1 MSTIV
6 VQAFI
11 TLDGVVQ
18 AGGGP
23 DEDREGGFEY
33 GGWAMDHDRRMDE
46 LDEGGKIVESGRAG
60 PRRCCSA
67 ARHTRSSPPP
77 GVRGTRTPRA
87 SWGS

>member
-23 DEDREGGFEY
+23 DEDREGGFEH
-33 GGWAMDHDRRMDE
+33 GGWAMGYDEQMDK
-46 LDEGGKIVESGRAG
+46 LGEGGELVGYRRSDAG
-60 PRRCCSA
+60 
-67 ARHTRSSPPP
+67 
-77 GVRGTRTPRA
+77 
-87 SWGS
+87 

>member
-23 DEDREGGFEY
+23 VEDREGGFEH
-33 GGWAMDHDRRMDE
+33 GGWMMKYGRGGEAACEAGLVNTYRR
-46 LDEGGKIVESGRAG
+46 SGAG
-60 PRRCCSA
+60 
-67 ARHTRSSPPP
+67 
-77 GVRGTRTPRA
+77 
-87 SWGS
+87 

>member
-23 DEDREGGFEY
+23 DEDGGEDAL
-33 GGWAMDHDRRMDE
+33 GVLSRR
-46 LDEGGKIVESGRAG
+46 LDVDVEVVRRPTKVTAHTCTGL
-60 PRRCCSA
+60 PRR
-67 ARHTRSSPPP
+67 R
-77 GVRGTRTPRA
+77 
-87 SWGS
+87 